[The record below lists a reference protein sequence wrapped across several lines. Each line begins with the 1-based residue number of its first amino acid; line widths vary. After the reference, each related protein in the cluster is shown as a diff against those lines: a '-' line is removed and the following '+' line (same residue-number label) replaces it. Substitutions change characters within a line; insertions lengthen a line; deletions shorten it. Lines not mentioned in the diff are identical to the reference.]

1 MAVSIVK
8 KILALL
14 ALSHRPIFIWC
25 VLLPIDIFDA
35 RDVERLLSILRA
47 GYQILNLLIL
57 I

>member
-8 KILALL
+8 KNLAKL